1 MVEATDEGDATRQLV
16 QQVLHGV
23 HSARSPADRLQAASL
38 LLVPGE
44 TKPRARG
51 KAANTVSARTQSD
64 RDVLGLRL
72 NVLAGTLRDLAATA
86 TGAGEARVTNELS
99 PALQAWSARA
109 GVDRLI
115 SAFTAV
121 GEAQAA
127 LERNVGPKVIV
138 DWLAFQ
144 L

>member
-1 MVEATDEGDATRQLV
+1 MCGTSTI
-16 QQVLHGV
+16 
-23 HSARSPADRLQAASL
+23 
-38 LLVPGE
+38 
-44 TKPRARG
+44 
-51 KAANTVSARTQSD
+51 SARTQSD
-64 RDVLGLRL
+64 RDVLGSRL
-72 NVLAGTLRDLAATA
+72 SAMAATLRDLAAVA
-86 TGAGEARVTNELS
+86 TGAGETRVANEVS

-109 GVDRLI
+109 GVNKLLAAYDAI
-115 SAFTAV
+115 